1 MVVRC
6 FIAAPLLNKK
16 RVKRTTLNIAKA
28 SGAELKRACHGDS
41 HRQRG
46 KMTRACCIKLLD
58 ARDTKTVSLLVPVAL
73 VRLRGSCV
81 VELPPKHAGVAVRV
95 SDSSCRGFGI
105 PTSKFL
111 NDTFRGGFKW
121 IP

>member
-6 FIAAPLLNKK
+6 FIAVTLLNKK

-41 HRQRG
+41 HSQRG
-46 KMTRACCIKLLD
+46 KMARACCIKLLD
-58 ARDTKTVSLLVPVAL
+58 TWDTNTVSLLVPVAL
-73 VRLRGSCV
+73 VRLKGSCV
-81 VELPPKHAGVAVRV
+81 VEPPKHAGNVPV
-95 SDSSCRGFGI
+95 SDSSRGFGI
-105 PTSKFL
+105 PTCKFL
-111 NDTFRGGFKW
+111 NDIFRGGFKW

>member
-6 FIAAPLLNKK
+6 FIAATLLNKK
-16 RVKRTTLNIAKA
+16 RVKRTTLKIAKA
-28 SGAELKRACHGDS
+28 SGAELERACHGDS

-46 KMTRACCIKLLD
+46 KMTRCCIKLLD
-58 ARDTKTVSLLVPVAL
+58 TWDTKTVSLLVPVAL
-73 VRLRGSCV
+73 VRLRGSCCCRAA
-81 VELPPKHAGVAVRV
+81 PKHAGVAVRV

-111 NDTFRGGFKW
+111 NDIFRGGFKW